1 MQSGGIPHPRGIG
14 VANVEA
20 FLSMLANERKIS
32 ASTHNRTGI
41 PRSRIR
47 SFACCTVYSP

>member
-1 MQSGGIPHPRGIG
+1 MQSDGKRHPREMD
-14 VANVEA
+14 VT
-20 FLSMLANERKIS
+20 NEHKVP
-32 ASTHNRTGI
+32 ASIHKRTGI

>member
-1 MQSGGIPHPRGIG
+1 MQSGGMRHTRKMG
-14 VANVEA
+14 VTDVKA
-20 FLSMLANERKIS
+20 FLNRLYR
-32 ASTHNRTGI
+32 RTGI

>member
-1 MQSGGIPHPRGIG
+1 MRQPRELG
-14 VANVEA
+14 VADVEA
-20 FLSMLANERKIS
+20 FLSMLANERKVL
-32 ASTHNRTGI
+32 ASTHNLTGI